1 MSVTPQ
7 GSGQHMAMQEAELFE
22 LVFIAGATALTAF
35 TFLVT
40 FTFAYLTV
48 SYVQGSRLSRLEVNV
63 VTGVYLIASFLSFC
77 VMMANISA
85 MRAFQYELAD
95 SKVYQKVSFFMNAR
109 IYEAGVPIIY
119 VVSVATCLFYI
130 WNIRRQRTETEPG

>member
-1 MSVTPQ
+1 
-7 GSGQHMAMQEAELFE
+7 MAMQEAELFE